1 MSTTLTLTDIE
12 KMDRKDVI
20 AALEFL
26 AKKIGF
32 EQTAPVPLTAA
43 TIAPEDNP
51 ETGKYVPEPVVA
63 PAPTAAQ
70 AAFAPT
76 TLAVPAVPTPVA
88 TGIEVDKNG
97 LPWDGRIHSSA
108 RSKIADGTW
117 KMRRG
122 VEDEFVKGIE
132 NELRQTMGVPPVP
145 MAPSPLT
152 PPPATVFS
160 APAAPIPAPPVASI
174 APPPVVAPVE
184 VATQLT
190 FPKLMQRIT
199 AAFAAKTMDQAMIHE
214 AVQAAGLPS
223 LPMLASRP
231 DLVQTVADKLGLTA

>member
-32 EQTAPVPLTAA
+32 EQATQAPVA
-43 TIAPEDNP
+43 TVIAPEDNP
-51 ETGKYVPEPVVA
+51 ATGAFVPEVVVA

-70 AAFAPT
+70 AAFAPVV
-76 TLAVPAVPTPVA
+76 APAPVT
-88 TGIEVDKNG
+88 TGIETDKNG

-108 RSKIADGTW
+108 RSKVADGSW

-132 NELRQTMGVPPVP
+132 NELRQTMGVAPVP

-152 PPPATVFS
+152 PPPAAVFS
-160 APAAPIPAPPVASI
+160 APAAPIPAAPIPAPPVASI
-174 APPPVVAPVE
+174 APPPVAAPVE
-184 VATQLT
+184 VATQLN

-199 AAFAAKTMDQAMIHE
+199 AAFAAKTMDQGTINA
-214 AVQAAGLPS
+214 AVQAVGLPS

-231 DLVQTVADKLGLTA
+231 DLVQAVADQLGLTA